1 MANKNFVVHNGLEV
15 GPTIIFAGNGDVVTS
30 GNVTR
35 TSVNSITT
43 TYIQRLSLQFSTTL
57 AGPTWYKIGTLTAHG
72 GGSGLGENVQIDL
85 VAGQGYS
92 GDSTVHD
99 VVTIRV
105 LNGASPNIESNY
117 YSIGFREGILGV
129 KLQSVN
135 SVSTDTEWDVYFR
148 LNADLGKGYVEVKLS
163 ADAKLTWIN
172 TVDSDPGAASST
184 LVVATNKFVTAS
196 SNVVVRSGDLYVGGN
211 IYQSGSQ
218 VSTTVASGLLTKI
231 VVGNDTAGPYNLGST
246 PADKDQVAV
255 WWNGIYQPRDTYSIA
270 GTNITF
276 TEPIPLGSNAE
287 VKILAGSGVSALGTL
302 ADIDFTSA
310 PADGQ
315 FLQYD
320 ALNNKWRANSSTS
333 ISVVQNTAL
342 VYAVALGGF

>member
-1 MANKNFVVHNGLEV
+1 VSNKNFVVHNGLEV
-15 GPTIIFAGNGDVVTS
+15 GSTIIFAGNGDVVTS
-30 GNVTR
+30 GNITN
-35 TSVNSITT
+35 TSINSVSTA
-43 TYIQRLSLQFSTTL
+43 YVQRLGLQFPSAL
-57 AGPTWYKIGTLTAHG
+57 GSPTWYKIGTFEVD
-72 GGSGLGENVQIDL
+72 SGPGAGETLEFVL
-85 VAGQGYS
+85 VAGQGYAAES
-92 GDSTVHD
+92 LVKDIVE
-99 VVTIRV
+99 IRF
-105 LNGASPNIESNY
+105 LNGASTNISSNY
-117 YSIGFREGILGV
+117 YSLGYREGIQGV
-129 KLQSVN
+129 KVK
-135 SVSTDTEWDVYFR
+135 SVSSVGTGTAWDVYF
-148 LNADLGKGYVEVKLS
+148 LLASDLGKGFVEIKLS
-163 ADAKLTWIN
+163 PDAKFTWIN
-172 TVDSDPGAASST
+172 TVDSDPGAAAGN

-218 VSTTVASGLLTKI
+218 VSTTAASGLLTKI
-231 VVGNDTAGPYNLGST
+231 VVGNDTVGPYNLGST

-276 TEPIPLGSNAE
+276 SEPIPLGSNAE